1 MPPCQTP
8 AYELLRFNR
17 SRRANTSNL
26 DLDAEDGTVV
36 ILGYDQHYTLSWDQI
51 GTPTGYQDLV
61 ELREAVVEELRR
73 DNVEC
78 VKCTAEDIVLTLHD
92 PNISLESDAP
102 LYGDEGREVRDKI
115 KLSGEIAILPAGIQ
129 RGIDGSMVLTRPSHF
144 RNNDT
149 LPDKPNYHRQPV
161 EMLSRSGQVSSG
173 SIFDVKDSV
182 QMVLSTDTKAASYEV
197 ERCFYTV
204 PAGDLPVHETGWE
217 AVKKSRVRVDVMGE
231 MTNLTV
237 SKLKCRYEQREGD
250 DRQKL

>member
-1 MPPCQTP
+1 MACVAPRGAAASGLDFVSPRIQATTGVPRVSDPQGRERVMPPCQTP

-182 QMVLSTDTKAASYEV
+182 QMVLSTDTKAVSYEV
-197 ERCFYTV
+197 ETRCLSATF
-204 PAGDLPVHETGWE
+204 
-217 AVKKSRVRVDVMGE
+217 AV
-231 MTNLTV
+231 T
-237 SKLKCRYEQREGD
+237 
-250 DRQKL
+250 RQIGRR